1 MLVVRL
7 AMLLR
12 SSPGFFPGGFFV
24 SGEGIRFFCFS
35 LANEEEISILELF
48 SFVKKYFS
56 KRAGR
61 ETRKLLESSLEFFS
75 RGFFVLRRK
84 CGFLDFV
91 LLFGEESLPLG

>member
-1 MLVVRL
+1 MSVSVLVVRL

-12 SSPGFFPGGFFV
+12 SSLGFFPGGFFV

-35 LANEEEISILELF
+35 LANREKISILGLF

-61 ETRKLLESSLEFFS
+61 EIRNAS
-75 RGFFVLRRK
+75 
-84 CGFLDFV
+84 
-91 LLFGEESLPLG
+91 

>member
-24 SGEGIRFFCFS
+24 SGEGIRFSCFS

-56 KRAGR
+56 KLAGR
-61 ETRKLLESSLEFFS
+61 EIRNAS
-75 RGFFVLRRK
+75 
-84 CGFLDFV
+84 
-91 LLFGEESLPLG
+91 

>member
-1 MLVVRL
+1 MLKSMFLSVLVVRF

-35 LANEEEISILELF
+35 LANREKISILELF
-48 SFVKKYFS
+48 SFVKKYVS

-61 ETRKLLESSLEFFS
+61 EIRNAS
-75 RGFFVLRRK
+75 
-84 CGFLDFV
+84 
-91 LLFGEESLPLG
+91 